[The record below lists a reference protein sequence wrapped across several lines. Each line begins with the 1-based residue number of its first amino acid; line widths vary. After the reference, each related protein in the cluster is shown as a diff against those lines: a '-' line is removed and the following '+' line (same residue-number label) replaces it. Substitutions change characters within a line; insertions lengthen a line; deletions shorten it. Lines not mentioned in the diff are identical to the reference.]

1 MRAGGQAPMRILVVD
16 DHELVR
22 KGICSLLASD
32 PRLTVCGEAMDG
44 REAVQKT
51 KELHPDV
58 VIMDISMPNMNGIEA
73 TRAIKSSDSD
83 AEIVIVSQHSAPEM
97 VRQAFNAGARGYV
110 VKSSISRD
118 LLEAIGKVA
127 HQEPFVK
134 VDGHTDQKS
143 NLDAQEIL
151 KRSGEFENALRK
163 SEERFRSAMNNMAE
177 GLYMVDNHGLATY
190 VNPSAEEMFGWSA
203 AELLGKKAHDII
215 HHKRPDGSPF
225 PASEC
230 PGLQVLEQ
238 GIELREHEDV
248 FIRKDGSFFP
258 VVLSASPM
266 KSGSIVTGVVVSFRD
281 DTKRREA
288 DAALRR
294 EVAAM
299 NTLQEVST
307 RLGKDL
313 DLRELVEMSLDAAI
327 ALTGAQRGNVQLLD
341 SKSGSLRIFVQRG
354 FQRAFLDFFDSVCDD
369 ASSAC
374 GAAMQAGKRIVVED
388 VRTSPVFA
396 GTPALQ
402 IMLAA
407 NSRAV
412 QSTPL
417 VTRSGRLVGM
427 LSTHFD
433 APHRVAPN
441 EIQLLDV
448 LARQTADSIERFE
461 SKNQLRQTS
470 AQLQLVTDSMAVAM
484 THCSRDLRY
493 LWINPRYASWIDRPA
508 EEVVGHSI
516 VEVLGTE
523 ATEKLRPYI
532 EKVLGGEP
540 ASYEEQLN
548 FKGIGHRWISASYV
562 PTFDSA
568 GRADGWVACIF
579 DVTDR
584 KQKQAEIAR
593 QARLLDFSFNAVL
606 VFDPAGP
613 ITYWNKGA
621 EELYGWTR
629 EEAVGQMSHTLLR
642 TEFPEPLGTILA
654 RLRRDERWQGELI
667 HSRKDGSR
675 LTVLSRWQ
683 LTRDSETNSESI
695 MEINID
701 ITKTKEAER
710 QLQLSV
716 QTLEARI
723 AERTQ
728 QLQTASEKLRELSV
742 KLLQT
747 QDEERRRIAREL
759 HDGVGQLLAA
769 MSMNISLLD
778 TERSKLSP
786 ESVKAVDANLKL
798 IEDAGQEIRTMS
810 HLLHPPLLDEV
821 GLDSALRWY
830 VDGFAERSK
839 ISVDLQLS
847 PGFSKGLPRDFA
859 LSLFRIVQECLTNIH
874 RHSGSL
880 SAFVAVERSANQ
892 ITLTV
897 NDQGRGIAPDLQ
909 SRIASGESS
918 GVGFRGMRERIRQFG
933 GRLEVS
939 SDENGTRVLTI
950 LPFSAV
956 IGQLEEEANRD
967 VPAGDAATDGIATE
981 QPAPEA
987 ATILCIDDE
996 TAGLLPRQLLLES
1009 AGYRVIVAR
1018 SGLEGI
1024 RLFQS
1029 EKVDAVILDYWMSG
1043 MKGTQV
1049 AAELKR
1055 INPGV
1060 PIIVLS
1066 GMLDLP
1072 GEAAGLVD
1080 EWIIKGSTRAEQLLN
1095 SINTLLEQRR
1105 E

>member
-1 MRAGGQAPMRILVVD
+1 MRILVVD

-22 KGICSLLASD
+22 KGICALLASD

-44 REAVQKT
+44 REAVEKT
-51 KELHPDV
+51 KQLRPDV

-73 TRAIKSSDSD
+73 TREIMSSQSA

-97 VRQAFNAGARGYV
+97 VKQALNAGARAYV

-118 LLEAIGKVA
+118 LLEAIGKVSR
-127 HQEPFVK
+127 QEPFVK
-134 VDGHTDQKS
+134 LDGQTDQKS
-143 NLDAQEIL
+143 ELDAQEIL
-151 KRSGEFENALRK
+151 KRSGEFEKALRE

-177 GLYMVDNHGLATY
+177 GLYMIDRQGLATY

-203 AELLGKKAHDII
+203 AELLGEKMHDVI
-215 HHKRPDGSPF
+215 HYKYPDGRPF
-225 PASEC
+225 PASDC
-230 PGLQVLEQ
+230 PGLQVLER

-258 VVLSASPM
+258 VVISASPL
-266 KSGSIVTGVVVSFRD
+266 KSGGSLAGVVVCFRD
-281 DTKRREA
+281 DAKRRKAE
-288 DAALRR
+288 AALRH
-294 EVAAM
+294 A
-299 NTLQEVST
+299 
-307 RLGKDL
+307 
-313 DLRELVEMSLDAAI
+313 
-327 ALTGAQRGNVQLLD
+327 
-341 SKSGSLRIFVQRG
+341 
-354 FQRAFLDFFDSVCDD
+354 
-369 ASSAC
+369 
-374 GAAMQAGKRIVVED
+374 
-388 VRTSPVFA
+388 
-396 GTPALQ
+396 
-402 IMLAA
+402 
-407 NSRAV
+407 
-412 QSTPL
+412 
-417 VTRSGRLVGM
+417 
-427 LSTHFD
+427 
-433 APHRVAPN
+433 
-441 EIQLLDV
+441 
-448 LARQTADSIERFE
+448 
-461 SKNQLRQTS
+461 S

-493 LWINPRYASWIDRPA
+493 LWINPRYASWIGQRS
-508 EEVVGHSI
+508 EEVIGHSI
-516 VEVLGTE
+516 VEVLGEE
-523 ATEKLRPYI
+523 AAGKLRPHI
-532 EKVLGGEP
+532 EKVLEGE
-540 ASYEEQLN
+540 AVSYEQQIN
-548 FKGIGHRWISASYV
+548 FRGIGRRWISASYV

-568 GRADGWVACIF
+568 GRADGWVACIL

-584 KQKQAEIAR
+584 REKAAEIAR

-606 VFDPAGP
+606 VFGTGSA

-629 EEAVGQMSHTLLR
+629 DEAVGQVSHTLLQ
-642 TEFPEPLGTILA
+642 TEFPEPLDAILA
-654 RLRRDERWQGELI
+654 RLRREERWQGELI
-667 HSRKDGSR
+667 HTRKDGR
-675 LTVLSRWQ
+675 RMTVLSRWQ
-683 LTRDSETNSESI
+683 LTRDPETNAESI
-695 MEINID
+695 MEINVD
-701 ITKTKEAER
+701 ITQTKEAER

-728 QLQTASEKLRELSV
+728 QLERATEKLRELSV

-769 MSMNISLLD
+769 MSMNIAMLD
-778 TERSKLSP
+778 GERSKLSP
-786 ESVKAVDANLKL
+786 ASLKAIEANLKL

-839 ISVDLQLS
+839 ISVELQLS
-847 PGFSKGLPRDFA
+847 PGFSDGLPRDFA

-880 SAFVAVERSANQ
+880 SAYVSVERSARE

-897 NDQGRGIAPDLQ
+897 SDQGRGIPADVQ
-909 SRIASGESS
+909 GRISSGESS

-939 SDENGTRVLTI
+939 SDEHGTQVLAV
-950 LPFSAV
+950 LPFAAPAEKSSNAGAGEGASAE
-956 IGQLEEEANRD
+956 IPAEEPKRE
-967 VPAGDAATDGIATE
+967 P
-981 QPAPEA
+981 P
-987 ATILCIDDE
+987 TILCIDDE
-996 TAGLLPRQLLLES
+996 TAGLLTRKLLLES
-1009 AGYRVIVAR
+1009 AGYRVLEAR
-1018 SGLEGI
+1018 SGIEGI
-1024 RLFQS
+1024 RLFQT

-1049 AAELKR
+1049 ASELKR
-1055 INPGV
+1055 INPSV

-1080 EWIIKGSTRAEQLLN
+1080 EWMIKGSTRAEQLLN
-1095 SINTLLEQRR
+1095 SVHTLIGKRR

>member
-1 MRAGGQAPMRILVVD
+1 MRILVVD

-32 PRLTVCGEAMDG
+32 PSLTVCGEAMDG

-118 LLEAIGKVA
+118 LLEAIGKVT

-134 VDGHTDQKS
+134 AEAPADQKS
-143 NLDAQEIL
+143 NLDPQEIL
-151 KRSGEFENALRK
+151 QRSAATEKALRE
-163 SEERFRSAMNNMAE
+163 SEERFRSAMNNVAE
-177 GLYMVDNHGLATY
+177 GLYIVDSQGLVTFM
-190 VNPSAEEMFGWSA
+190 NPAAEALFGWTA
-203 AELLGKKAHDII
+203 AEMLGKRLHDVT
-215 HHKRPDGSPF
+215 HYKHPDGTPF

-230 PGLQVLEQ
+230 PALRAFQQ
-238 GIELREHEDV
+238 GIELRDQEDV
-248 FIRKDGSFFP
+248 FIRKDGGFFP
-258 VVLSASPM
+258 VVYSASPL
-266 KSGSIVTGVVVSFRD
+266 KHDDKLAGIVVSFRD
-281 DTKRREA
+281 DTKRHEA

-307 RLGKDL
+307 RLGKEL
-313 DLRELVEMSLDAAI
+313 ELRELVEMSLDAAI
-327 ALTGAQRGNVQLLD
+327 VLSGAQKGNVQLLD
-341 SKSGSLRIFVQRG
+341 SKTGALRVFVQRG
-354 FQRAFLDFFDSVCDD
+354 FQPAFLDFFDAVRDG
-369 ASSAC
+369 AGSAC
-374 GAAMQAGKRIVVED
+374 SAALQAGKRIVVED
-388 VRTSPVFA
+388 VQTSPVFA

-402 IMLAA
+402 IMLDA
-407 NSRAV
+407 NARAV

-433 APHRVAPN
+433 APHRVSPKEN
-441 EIQLLDV
+441 QLLDV

-461 SKNQLRQTS
+461 SKNELRRAS

-493 LWINPRYASWIDRPA
+493 LWINPRYAEWIGRRA

-516 VEVLGTE
+516 VEVIGTE
-523 ATEKLRPYI
+523 AAEKLGPYI

-540 ASYEEQLN
+540 VSYEEQIN
-548 FKGIGHRWISASYV
+548 FKGIGQRWISASYV

-568 GRADGWVACIF
+568 GRADGWVACIS

-584 KQKQAEIAR
+584 KQREAELAR
-593 QARLLDFSFNAVL
+593 QARLLDLSFNAVL
-606 VFDPAGP
+606 VFDNERP

-629 EEAVGQMSHTLLR
+629 EEAVGQVSHKLLH
-642 TEFPEPLGTILA
+642 TEFPEPLSAILA
-654 RLRRDERWQGELI
+654 RLRRDERWQGELT
-667 HSRKDGSR
+667 HTRKDGR
-675 LTVLSRWQ
+675 RITVLSRWQ
-683 LTRDSETNSESI
+683 LTRDPGTNSESI

-716 QTLEARI
+716 QTLEGRI
-723 AERTQ
+723 AERTR
-728 QLQTASEKLRELSV
+728 QLESASEKLRELSV

-778 TERSKLSP
+778 GERLKLSP

-897 NDQGRGIAPDLQ
+897 NDQGRGITPDLQ

-939 SDENGTRVLTI
+939 SDENGTRILAVLPLADTAREHEAEADVEAQ
-950 LPFSAV
+950 LAESATAD
-956 IGQLEEEANRD
+956 IA
-967 VPAGDAATDGIATE
+967 PA
-981 QPAPEA
+981 APSREP

-1024 RLFQS
+1024 RLFES
-1029 EKVDAVILDYWMSG
+1029 EKVDAVVLDYWMSG

-1055 INPGV
+1055 INAAV